1 MKKYL
6 YLLAALSMIPQM
18 SLAQSASIANDV
30 EAELDQM
37 YAAKTTESM
46 PTKTVNGTAGISTQG
61 AVSGQPIYILNQAT
75 PTSTTQVQTAQV
87 QKQPTTLIESS
98 PLSESKAD
106 QIRKNRQDAEVHTE
120 QKIVEKLENSRL
132 EDEKKRAG
140 VLFGDAFNR
149 LEQNGS
155 AQGSVSNAATTAQPI
170 IINMPAAAATPAPAP
185 VVVETIA
192 MPVQTVQKVEHKDP
206 SDEVS
211 SRDLLREEIRTAMD
225 AEKAAAAQPV
235 VSTQKYFSGMIG
247 MSDYPDA
254 KNVQGNYA
262 LGASFSSRRDSLI
275 VEGGFMYSNYTVDS
289 YVWNQGYSYYDYAQV
304 DMNSYAGSLAGKFQ
318 LLDGFIKPIVG
329 GVVQYTY
336 RNYSL
341 MNQSIYNAN
350 ATADS
355 QAIDVGVV
363 AGFDLEFSPTTTLG
377 LDYRY
382 MYNMSSKVSNA
393 INTPYGFYPGPTNE
407 TPVEKLNYWVLSIV
421 ARTSF

>member
-6 YLLAALSMIPQM
+6 YLLAALSMVPQM
-18 SLAQSASIANDV
+18 SLAQSESIASDV
-30 EAELDQM
+30 DAELEQM
-37 YAAKTTESM
+37 YSAKSNM

-87 QKQPTTLIESS
+87 QKQPTTIIESS

-106 QIRKNRQDAEVHTE
+106 QIRKSRQDAEVHTE

-132 EDEKKRAG
+132 EDEKKRAN

-155 AQGSVSNAATTAQPI
+155 AQQGSATTASAPQAQPI
-170 IINMPAAAATPAPAP
+170 IINMPAAAATPAP
-185 VVVETIA
+185 VVVETVP
-192 MPVQTVQKVEHKDP
+192 MTVQTVKHTEHKDP
-206 SDEVS
+206 SDEIS
-211 SRDLLREEIRTAMD
+211 SRDMLREEIRSAMD
-225 AEKAAAAQPV
+225 AEKAAAAQPAV
-235 VSTQKYFSGMIG
+235 TTQKYFSGMLG

-254 KNVQGNYA
+254 KNVKGNYA
-262 LGASFSSRRDSLI
+262 MGASFSSRRDSLI
-275 VEGGFMYSNYTVDS
+275 VEGGFLYSNYTVDS
-289 YVWNQGYSYYDYAQV
+289 YVWNQNYANYDYAQV

-341 MNQSIYNAN
+341 LNESIYNMN
-350 ATADS
+350 TTADS

-363 AGFDLEFSPTTTLG
+363 AGFDLEFTPTTTIG
-377 LDYRY
+377 VDYRY
-382 MYNMSSKVSNA
+382 MYNMSSKISNA
-393 INTPYGFYPGPTNE
+393 INTPYGFYPGPTNT